1 MTVVKVTHHSWAME
15 KLRRTPRL
23 KADLL
28 VRCPLFS
35 GLEPEQ
41 LLTLAGLA
49 SLRRY
54 DRGEILFQQDTPAQ
68 GLHVITRGRVEIYR
82 AGGEGARRLLHLFGP
97 GEVVGEVPVFEGGPF
112 PATAAAA
119 APVAE
124 ALFIPRDQFLKLGR
138 ERPEILLQMLA
149 TLSVR
154 LRKFVGRI
162 ESLASRPAPARLA
175 ARLLELAWEQGD
187 PGQPADVIMLPSSK
201 ADMARTLGMTPET
214 FSRLLRRWR
223 EDGLIRVDRR
233 EVELIKTNAIQELT
247 E

>member
-1 MTVVKVTHHSWAME
+1 ME

-28 VRCPLFS
+28 VRCDLFT
-35 GLEPEQ
+35 GLRADQ
-41 LLTLAGLA
+41 LLTLGGLS

-54 DRGEILFQQDTPAQ
+54 DRGEIIFRQDAPAA
-68 GLHVITRGRVEIYR
+68 GLHVITRGQVEVFR
-82 AGGEGARRLLHLFGP
+82 AAPDGARRLLHLFGP
-97 GEVVGEVPVFEGGPF
+97 HEVVGEVPVFEGGPF
-112 PATAAAA
+112 PASAAAA

-124 ALFIPRDQFLKLGR
+124 ALFLPRDQFLKLGS

-154 LRKFVGRI
+154 LRKFVSRI

-175 ARLLELAWEQGD
+175 ARLLELAWEQGA
-187 PGQPADVIMLPSSK
+187 PGRETSQVILPSSK
-201 ADMARTLGMTPET
+201 ADLARTLGMTPET

-223 EDGLIRVDRR
+223 EDGVIRVARR
-233 EVELIKTNAIQELT
+233 EVELLQPETLREITAQ
-247 E
+247 